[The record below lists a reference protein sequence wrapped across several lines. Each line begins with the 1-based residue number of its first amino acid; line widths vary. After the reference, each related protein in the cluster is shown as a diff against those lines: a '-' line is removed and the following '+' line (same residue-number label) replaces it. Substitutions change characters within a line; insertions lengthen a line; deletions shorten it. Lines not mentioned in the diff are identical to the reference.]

1 MSKQW
6 VRAALTDLFSSH
18 CLHIWGFCRS
28 LKRYAILKHQRPYF
42 MKKELSHWQKNY
54 KLYTHFA
61 IALLSVILI
70 KDLFSLPIFDLNL
83 DKYANIATIIQ
94 SVAALGIAIQI
105 LLSNQEIRADHE
117 RSRREKSIDVLV
129 QWSNNLTKENS
140 ITRKILD
147 NLSEDQ
153 CKNILNQEEVKVL
166 KKHEPLLQQLFG
178 QNLDAPVDDY
188 IVIKA
193 SQSAELRWNAITYLN
208 SLEFT
213 FVAWQYSVVDRKI
226 IEDQFQYLFNPDDG
240 SEVLKN
246 FRKAAGGSLV
256 FPAIEIFTT
265 HITQK
270 SKERL
275 IQKSNVA

>member
-1 MSKQW
+1 
-6 VRAALTDLFSSH
+6 
-18 CLHIWGFCRS
+18 
-28 LKRYAILKHQRPYF
+28 
-42 MKKELSHWQKNY
+42 MKKEQTHWKSNY
-54 KLYTHFA
+54 RLYVHFS
-61 IALLSVILI
+61 IALLSVVLI
-70 KDLFSLPIFDLNL
+70 KDLFSLPVFDFSLE
-83 DKYANIATIIQ
+83 KYANIATIVQ
-94 SVAALGIAIQI
+94 AFAALGIAIQI
-105 LLSNQEIRADHE
+105 LLSHSELKADHE
-117 RSRREKSIDVLV
+117 RSRREKSIDVLME
-129 QWSNNLTKENS
+129 WSNNLTKENS

-153 CKNILNQEEVKVL
+153 CKNIIKQEEVKIH
-166 KKHEPLLQQLFG
+166 KRYEPLLQQLFG
-178 QNLDAPVDDY
+178 QDLDAPVEDF
-188 IVIKA
+188 ISIKA
-193 SQSAELRWNAITYLN
+193 SQAATLRWNAITYLN

-246 FRKAAGGSLV
+246 FRKAAGGSSA